1 MCAHTNIYLQL
12 RSLVFL
18 YFPFLQHGEVFPEF
32 SFSFA
37 GARLELLN
45 LALKIMQFG
54 R

>member
-12 RSLVFL
+12 RSFVFL
-18 YFPFLQHGEVFPEF
+18 YFTFLHHREVYLEF
-32 SFSFA
+32 SLSFL